1 MREDRIDRHG
11 GQIDSDIRIKNAMKM
26 YYKIVLL
33 NVYYEIR
40 GYVENAVKNII
51 YR

>member
-1 MREDRIDRHG
+1 
-11 GQIDSDIRIKNAMKM
+11 MKM

-40 GYVENAVKNII
+40 GYVENAVKNVI